1 MSSEPPSA
9 NRPSGPPSGP
19 LSGRGSQPPDRPA
32 GEPEQ
37 TRPDWSAPRP
47 ETPGGP
53 AGPGGPGG
61 PPAPPVGGRGTP
73 GGTPGEGPGG
83 GARWW
88 RSKKALV
95 SLAAL
100 VVAAALAVFFLR
112 QGSGGAGE
120 VYLQAASANGRDPFT
135 QSTAKDYGASASS
148 HPVVPAGTGG
158 NGGTRSVKGDTRG
171 LYGGSRHNASCDVE
185 RQIGYLTQDQA
196 KGRAFAGA
204 AGIEQN
210 GLAAYLRG
218 LTPLQLRADTRVT
231 NHGFKDGSVTSYQS
245 VLQAGTAVLVD
256 DRGMPRVRCAC
267 GNPLGPPVAAKG
279 TPTAKGDSWPLYKAS
294 DVVAVTPADSVLE
307 YFVVYDPDTGEWFER
322 PVGTDGEDDR
332 STSAPKGGVTMS
344 PKPNPSQGGG
354 GQQSPPAPPPPP
366 KSPPHT
372 TAPPPTTPYVT
383 TPPGQPPAPPAYGP
397 PPVRPR

>member
-32 GEPEQ
+32 GEPEP

-47 ETPGGP
+47 EAPGGP

-61 PPAPPVGGRGTP
+61 PPAPPAGGRGTP
-73 GGTPGEGPGG
+73 GEGPGEGPGG

-95 SLAAL
+95 SLAAV

-112 QGSGGAGE
+112 QNSGGSAE
-120 VYLQAASANGRDPFT
+120 VYLQAATANGRDPFT

-148 HPVVPAGTGG
+148 HPVVPVGTGG
-158 NGGTRSVKGDTRG
+158 DGGTRSVKGDTRG

-196 KGRAFAGA
+196 RGRAFAGA

-231 NHGFKDGSVTSYQS
+231 NHGYQDGSVTSYQS

-307 YFVVYDPDTGEWFER
+307 YFVVWDPDTGEWFER

-354 GQQSPPAPPPPP
+354 QQSPPAPPPPP
-366 KSPPHT
+366 KSPPRT
-372 TAPPPTTPYVT
+372 TPPPAPTTPYGT
-383 TPPGQPPAPPAYGP
+383 TPPTQPPAPPAYGP